1 MAAQTVET
9 EMNTVNLK
17 EHTERIVKVFDNTIE
32 IAKVLYE
39 AKGNGTLN
47 AKNKKIR
54 VGEEEIGTE
63 NLRTFISKVK
73 SAIREIPRIVA
84 KEEAAKRAAKRAAKG
99 ERTSRPLPPNQYRSE
114 LVSFFSKMDLGKAS
128 DGKHKLQE
136 DPALELFFKNGIGNP
151 MFGVSLFNVWG
162 NIQKLKTG
170 GTKVVLD
177 NHARTA
183 LKDSL
188 EYLKTRCRDKI
199 ATASTDKERESATAD
214 LAALDAGEIQNK
226 DYMCILSFYS
236 VKDNK
241 DQLVGFTDAVSEMG
255 KITSAL
261 NEGYRNRIK
270 EARPKPT
277 KEPKLVA
284 GADAPPKVPSVPVA
298 AKPSVPAIPTVGK
311 TSPAPP
317 TKSRK

>member
-1 MAAQTVET
+1 MAAQT
-9 EMNTVNLK
+9 EMTTVNLK

-32 IAKVLYE
+32 ITKALYE
-39 AKGNGTLN
+39 AKGNNTLN
-47 AKNKKIR
+47 SKNKKIKI
-54 VGEEEIGTE
+54 GDEEIGIET
-63 NLRTFISKVK
+63 LRTFISKVK
-73 SAIREIPRIVA
+73 AAIREIPRIVT

-114 LVSFFSKMDLGKAS
+114 LVNFFAKMDLGKAS

-136 DPALELFFKNGIGNP
+136 DAALELFFKNGIGNP

-162 NIQKLKTG
+162 NIQKLKSG

-177 NHARTA
+177 THARAA

-188 EYLKTRCRDKI
+188 EALKTRCRDKI
-199 ATASTDKERESATAD
+199 SGATTDKERDSATSD

-236 VKDNK
+236 VKENK
-241 DQLVGFTDAVSEMG
+241 EQLVGFTDAVSEMS
-255 KITSAL
+255 KITSSL

-270 EARPKPT
+270 ESRPKPT

-284 GADAPPKVPSVPVA
+284 GADAPPKVPAVPVA
-298 AKPSVPAIPTVGK
+298 TKPSIPAIPTVGK

-317 TKSRK
+317 TKTRK

>member
-1 MAAQTVET
+1 MAAET
-9 EMNTVNLK
+9 EMSNINLK

-32 IAKVLYE
+32 ITKVLYE

-63 NLRTFISKVK
+63 NLRAFISKVK

-99 ERTSRPLPPNQYRSE
+99 ERVSRPLPPNQYRSE

-162 NIQKLKTG
+162 NIQKLKSG

-183 LKDSL
+183 LKESL
-188 EYLKTRCRDKI
+188 EHLKTRCRDKI
-199 ATASTDKERESATAD
+199 SAATTDKERESATAD
-214 LAALDAGEIQNK
+214 LAALEAGEIQNK

-241 DQLVGFTDAVSEMG
+241 DQLVGFTDAVSEMS

-261 NEGYRNRIK
+261 NDGYRTRIK
-270 EARPKPT
+270 ESRPKVS
-277 KEPKLVA
+277 KEPKVVA
-284 GADAPPKVPSVPVA
+284 GADAPPKVPVVPVA
-298 AKPSVPAIPTVGK
+298 TKPSMPAIPTVGK

-317 TKSRK
+317 TKARK